1 MVFFISAIC
10 LLSSVRASKY
20 GGLVVFDNFDSGSIA
35 YGAENMADYAVLSVD
50 RKKDVP
56 AIHKHSNVFNKTQI
70 FDP

>member
-1 MVFFISAIC
+1 MR
-10 LLSSVRASKY
+10 L
-20 GGLVVFDNFDSGSIA
+20 GWGFDNFDSGSIA

-56 AIHKHSNVFNKTQI
+56 AIHKHSNVFDKTQI